1 MEGLVSPKAYEDTQR
16 QKRDQEIRDLRA
28 QYNEKKFRVS
38 NTAQTRLRDI
48 DSQIS
53 SKKNIEVGNGA
64 GLGLIAGVIL
74 GIPECTHGASGAPW
88 LGTLAICTVVGA
100 IITKSIKSTSSLDSQ
115 HATVS
120 AKMQEDLSKL
130 DQECEA
136 KVKGIEQRYQ
146 KAIDSQRVQFEEVQ
160 REGSVSFIGSPI
172 AKEITDSMLTPLL
185 ETIRSCDRRPHI
197 KDITVPFSFEV
208 YSNKVTSTY
217 GTYDFVIERVK
228 FLQSIE
234 EQAALAN
241 AVATAIHTEII
252 ATFEVDPSG
261 GEVDPMDI
269 DYQYGADYVKASMT
283 YHATNGNFVEA
294 RSF

>member
-1 MEGLVSPKAYEDTQR
+1 MEGLISPKAFEDAQR

-28 QYNEKKFRVS
+28 QYDEKKSNVS

-48 DSQIS
+48 DNQIS
-53 SKKNIEVGNGA
+53 SKKKIKVGDGA
-64 GLGLIAGVIL
+64 GWGLIVGIIL
-74 GIPECTHGASGAPW
+74 GIAGCTQGASADAW
-88 LGTLAICTVVGA
+88 LGTVAVCTVVGA
-100 IITKSIKSTSSLDSQ
+100 IITIPVKSTSSLDSQ

-146 KAIDSQRVQFEEVQ
+146 KTIASQRAQFEEAQ

-185 ETIRSCDRRPHI
+185 KTIRSCDRRPHI

-217 GTYDFVIERVK
+217 GTYDFEIERVE

-241 AVATAIHTEII
+241 AIATAIHTEII
-252 ATFEVDPSG
+252 TTFEVDPSG

-269 DYQYGADYVKASMT
+269 DYQYGANYVKASMT
-283 YHATNGNFVEA
+283 YHAANGNFVEA